1 MSETK
6 VIGIDLGATNIR
18 AGLVHEGNIHTIQSK
33 RIKSEGTV
41 EEVLAD
47 FYLLIDTL
55 LDKDVVAIGIGVPS
69 VVDLA
74 KGIVYDVQ
82 HIRSWKEVPL
92 KEILE
97 KKYKLPVYVNNDAN
111 CFALGEFHFGKG
123 RG

>member
-18 AGLVHEGNIHTIQSK
+18 AGIVQQGSIHNIQSK

-41 EEVLAD
+41 DEVLAD
-47 FYLLIDTL
+47 FYLLIDEL
-55 LDKDVVAIGIGVPS
+55 LDKEVVAIGIGVPS

-82 HIRSWKEVPL
+82 HIRSWKEVP
-92 KEILE
+92 
-97 KKYKLPVYVNNDAN
+97 
-111 CFALGEFHFGKG
+111 
-123 RG
+123 

>member
-18 AGLVHEGNIHTIQSK
+18 AGIVQQGSIQNIQSK
-33 RIKSEGTV
+33 RIKSEGRV

-47 FYLLIDTL
+47 FYLLIDAL
-55 LDKDVVAIGIGVPS
+55 LDKEVVAIGIGVPS
-69 VVDLA
+69 VVDLS

-82 HIRSWKEVPL
+82 HIPSWKEVPL

-97 KKYKLPVYVNNDAN
+97 TKV
-111 CFALGEFHFGKG
+111 FGKYFF
-123 RG
+123 

>member
-33 RIKSEGTV
+33 RIKSAGTV

-55 LDKDVVAIGIGVPS
+55 LDNEVVAIGIGVPS

-82 HIRSWKEVPL
+82 HIPSWKEVPL

-97 KKYKLPVYVNNDAN
+97 KNYYYEIFMGL
-111 CFALGEFHFGKG
+111 
-123 RG
+123 

>member
-18 AGLVHEGNIHTIQSK
+18 AGIVQQGSIQNIQSK
-33 RIKSEGTV
+33 RIKSEGRV

-47 FYLLIDTL
+47 FYLLIDAL
-55 LDKDVVAIGIGVPS
+55 LDKEVVAIGIGVPS

-82 HIRSWKEVPL
+82 HIPSWKEVPL

-111 CFALGEFHFGKG
+111 CFALGEF
-123 RG
+123 